1 MSAASFVVILPV
13 KPPALGKSR
22 LRGLP
27 DSQRRD
33 LAAAFA
39 RDTAAAAR
47 RTPGVVAVL
56 AVTDDFRF
64 ARELAADG
72 CDVIPDGASEDLNA
86 TLRQAAAEVGRRW
99 PGATP
104 VTVCADLPALVPD
117 DLAAALDEVAGPTFV
132 RDADG
137 TGTTVYAAPAD
148 RFEPHFGPGSAAR
161 HVETGAREV
170 VAPATTLRLDVDDLG
185 DLGSALVL
193 GVGPHTAHAMSGETS
208 AGHANGGPPE
218 GDPPSP
224 TRSG

>member
-1 MSAASFVVILPV
+1 MTAASFVVILPV

-27 DSQRRD
+27 DAQRRD

-47 RTPGVVAVL
+47 RTRGVVAVL

-64 ARELAADG
+64 AGELAEDG
-72 CDVIPDGASEDLNA
+72 CDVIPDGVSEDLNA
-86 TLRQAAAEVGRRW
+86 TLRQAAAEAVRRW

-104 VTVCADLPALVPD
+104 VTVCADLPALVP
-117 DLAAALDEVAGPTFV
+117 LDEVTGPTFV
-132 RDADG
+132 RDSDG
-137 TGTTVYAAPAD
+137 AGTTAYAAPAD

-161 HVETGAREV
+161 HLEAGAREV

-185 DLGSALVL
+185 DLGSALVI
-193 GVGPHTAHAMSGETS
+193 GVGPHTEAALASTATDEQ
-208 AGHANGGPPE
+208 ADGGPPR
-218 GDPPSP
+218 G
-224 TRSG
+224 

>member
-27 DSQRRD
+27 DAQRRD

-64 ARELAADG
+64 AQELVEDG
-72 CDVIPDGASEDLNA
+72 CEVIPDGVSQDLNA
-86 TLRQAAAEVGRRW
+86 TLRQAAVEAARRW
-99 PGATP
+99 PGAVP
-104 VTVCADLPALVPD
+104 VTLCADLPALVPD
-117 DLAAALDEVAGPTFV
+117 DLAAALREVDGPTFV
-132 RDADG
+132 RDAAG
-137 TGTTVYAAPAD
+137 TGTTVYAAPPE
-148 RFEPHFGPGSAAR
+148 RFAPRFGPGSAAR
-161 HVETGAREV
+161 HVEAGAREV
-170 VAPATTLRLDVDDLG
+170 AAPVTTLRLDVDDLG
-185 DLGSALVL
+185 DLGGALVL
-193 GVGPHTAHAMSGETS
+193 GVGPHTEQVMSGGDG

-218 GDPPSP
+218 G
-224 TRSG
+224 

>member
-27 DSQRRD
+27 DAQRRD

-56 AVTDDFRF
+56 AVTDDAHF
-64 ARELAADG
+64 ARDLAADG
-72 CDVIPDGASEDLNA
+72 CAVMPDGASLDLNA
-86 TLRQAAAEVGRRW
+86 VLRQAAAEAGRRW

-104 VTVCADLPALVPD
+104 VTLCADLPALVPD
-117 DLAAALDEVAGPTFV
+117 DLAAALEEVVGPTFV
-132 RDADG
+132 RDAAG
-137 TGTTVYAAPAD
+137 TGTTAYAAPAD

-161 HVETGAREV
+161 HLETGAREV
-170 VAPATTLRLDVDDLG
+170 VARATTLRLDVDDLG
-185 DLGSALVL
+185 DLAGALAL
-193 GVGPHTAHAMSGETS
+193 GVGPHTEDAMSGRDGRGDPDGGNS
-208 AGHANGGPPE
+208 GQANGGPPE
-218 GDPPSP
+218 G
-224 TRSG
+224 

>member
-27 DSQRRD
+27 DAQRRD

-64 ARELAADG
+64 ARELAQDG
-72 CDVIPDGASEDLNA
+72 CEVIPDGAGEDLNA
-86 TLRQAAAEVGRRW
+86 TLRQAAAEADRRW

-104 VTVCADLPALVPD
+104 VALCADLPALVPD
-117 DLAAALDEVAGPTFV
+117 ELASALQEVSGPTFV
-132 RDADG
+132 RDAAG
-137 TGTTVYAAPAD
+137 TGTTTYAAPPD
-148 RFEPHFGPGSAAR
+148 RFEPHFGPDSAAR
-161 HVETGAREV
+161 HLRAGAREV
-170 VAPATTLRLDVDDLG
+170 VAPVRTLRLDVDDLG
-185 DLGSALVL
+185 DLGGALVL
-193 GVGPHTAHAMSGETS
+193 GVGAHTEDAMSTQPQPGD
-208 AGHANGGPPE
+208 ADGGPPL
-218 GDPPSP
+218 G
-224 TRSG
+224 

>member
-27 DSQRRD
+27 DAQRRD

-64 ARELAADG
+64 ARELAEDG
-72 CDVIPDGASEDLNA
+72 CEVIPDGATQDLNA
-86 TLRQAAAEVGRRW
+86 TLRQAAAEAERRW

-104 VTVCADLPALVPD
+104 VALCADLPSLVPD

-132 RDADG
+132 RDAAG
-137 TGTTVYAAPAD
+137 TGTTAYAAPTG
-148 RFEPHFGPGSAAR
+148 RFEPRFGPGSADR
-161 HVETGAREV
+161 HIEAGAREV
-170 VAPATTLRLDVDDLG
+170 AAPATTLRLDVDDLQ
-185 DLGSALVL
+185 DLGGALVL
-193 GVGPHTAHAMSGETS
+193 GVGPHTELTMS

-218 GDPPSP
+218 G
-224 TRSG
+224 

>member
-27 DSQRRD
+27 DTKRRD

-64 ARELAADG
+64 AAELAQDG
-72 CDVIPDGASEDLNA
+72 CEVIPDGVSEDLNA
-86 TLRQAAAEVGRRW
+86 SLRQAAAEADRRW
-99 PGATP
+99 PGTTP
-104 VTVCADLPALVPD
+104 VTLCADLPALLPD

-132 RDADG
+132 RDAAG
-137 TGTTVYAAPAD
+137 TGTTVYAAPVEE
-148 RFEPHFGPGSAAR
+148 FEPHFGPGSATR
-161 HVETGAREV
+161 HVQTGAREV
-170 VAPATTLRLDVDDLG
+170 VAPAATLRLDVDDLG
-185 DLGSALVL
+185 DLGGALVL
-193 GVGPHTAHAMSGETS
+193 GVGPHTEEALSGGQPGGDLGGD
-208 AGHANGGPPE
+208 ADWNADGGPPE
-218 GDPPSP
+218 G
-224 TRSG
+224 